1 MGEFYIIN
9 KFNQTFCIHKSM
21 FYNCMLGVKH
31 VCFIMPH
38 KNLFHFYFF
47 FLQAR
52 KHCSICCQLAVN
64 LTFNLRV
71 NLGDQDV

>member
-31 VCFIMPH
+31 VCFIVPH

-47 FLQAR
+47 LSPGA
-52 KHCSICCQLAVN
+52 KTLLHLLPACCESN
-64 LTFNLRV
+64 L
-71 NLGDQDV
+71 